1 VPPVGQAARSLT
13 GRLLVATDDLRDP
26 RFQRTV
32 IFMVRHDGTG
42 AMGLVVNR
50 PLRDVALADLLAQLG
65 LAAEGA
71 GGTIR
76 VHYGG
81 PVEPR
86 RGFVLH
92 TTDWVSPESRVI
104 QRNVALSVGPAVVEA
119 IAGGAGPGRFL
130 FALGYAGWGPGQ
142 LEGEIER
149 GAWISV
155 VGDEALVFD
164 GNAGRKWER
173 AMARRPIAL

>member
-1 VPPVGQAARSLT
+1 
-13 GRLLVATDDLRDP
+13 
-26 RFQRTV
+26 V
-32 IFMVRHDGTG
+32 IFMVRHDTTG

-50 PLRDVALADLLAQLG
+50 PLRDMSFAELLERLGHRTEGVA
-65 LAAEGA
+65 
-71 GGTIR
+71 GTIR

-92 TTDWVSPESRVI
+92 TADWMSADSRII
-104 QRNVALSVGPAVVEA
+104 QRSVALSMGLAVVEA
-119 IAGGAGPGRFL
+119 IAGGTGPGRFL

-149 GAWISV
+149 DAWISV
-155 VGDEALVFD
+155 VGDDALVFD
-164 GNAGRKWER
+164 ADAGRKWER
-173 AMARRPIAL
+173 AMARRPVAL